1 MNHPGS
7 PVPSSPGSPDRLAGL
22 VLVLVILVVGVA
34 LSLGTDLPAVVRIGV
49 SAFCGAIAAAIAHSL
64 RRGRSGRPR

>member
-1 MNHPGS
+1 MKHPGS
-7 PVPSSPGSPDRLAGL
+7 PESSSPGSPDRLAGL

-49 SAFCGAIAAAIAHSL
+49 SASCGAIAAAITHSL
-64 RRGRSGRPR
+64 RRGRGGRPR

>member
-1 MNHPGS
+1 MKHPGS
-7 PVPSSPGSPDRLAGL
+7 PESSSPGSPDRLAGL

-49 SAFCGAIAAAIAHSL
+49 SAFCGAIAAAITQAL
-64 RRGRSGRPR
+64 RRGRGGRPR